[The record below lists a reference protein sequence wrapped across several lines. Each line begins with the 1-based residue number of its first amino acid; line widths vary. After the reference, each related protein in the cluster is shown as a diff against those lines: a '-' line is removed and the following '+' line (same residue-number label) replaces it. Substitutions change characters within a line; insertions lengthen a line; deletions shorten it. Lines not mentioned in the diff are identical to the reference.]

1 MKFLLLL
8 APCILAVLTPLYN
21 SLQPALFGIPLFYWF
36 QLLLIPV
43 SALAIWAADRLGGA
57 RR

>member
-1 MKFLLLL
+1 MKYLLLTIPCLL
-8 APCILAVLTPLYN
+8 ALWAPLYN
-21 SLQPALFGIPLFYWF
+21 RIDPQLLGIPFFYWS

-43 SALAIWAADRLGGA
+43 SAVGIYLADRGA